1 MRTPVAIRVT
11 AAGAGLLIALGSGLA
26 LATPA
31 GASHAK
37 LTPSQL
43 KALTNKVSNSKKLS
57 YEAVYKSV
65 GLGNDA
71 SVTIAQ
77 APPKSLFS
85 TSSGVVVDNGS
96 KTYYCS
102 SSGGT
107 DQCLAAGT
115 SNPFVGIEDIFSPAA
130 ALAAFSSA
138 KEGLIDRG
146 LGIKLS
152 ESGAT
157 IAGQA
162 STCVTVTVK
171 GKADKYCV
179 TKQGVLA
186 YSGSGGQYF
195 ELTKYVKSPP
205 SSLFQL
211 PAGATT
217 ETLPGGVTIP

>member
-1 MRTPVAIRVT
+1 MRTTVAVRIASV
-11 AAGAGLLIALGSGLA
+11 GAGLLMVFGM
-26 LATPA
+26 ATPA
-31 GASHAK
+31 GASHGK
-37 LTPSQL
+37 LTPAQL
-43 KALTNKVSNSKKLS
+43 KALTNKVNSSKKLS
-57 YEAVYKSV
+57 FEAVYKSV
-65 GLGNDA
+65 GLGSDA

-85 TSSGVVVDNGS
+85 TTGGVVVNTGS

-102 SSGGT
+102 TSGGAE
-107 DQCLAAGT
+107 QCLAAGT

-130 ALAAFSSA
+130 ALAAFSDA
-138 KEGLIDRG
+138 KEGLVDRA

-152 ESGAT
+152 ESSAT

-217 ETLPGGVTIP
+217 VTLPGGASIPDIP

>member
-1 MRTPVAIRVT
+1 MASV
-11 AAGAGLLIALGSGLA
+11 GAGLLIVLG

-31 GASHAK
+31 GAAHGK
-37 LTPSQL
+37 LTPAQL
-43 KALTNKVSNSKKLS
+43 KALTNSVNHSKKATF
-57 YEAVYKSV
+57 EAVYKSV
-65 GLGNDA
+65 GLGSDA

-77 APPKSLFS
+77 SPPKSLFS
-85 TSSGVVVDNGS
+85 TSGGVVVDTGS
-96 KTYYCS
+96 KTYYCTT
-102 SSGGT
+102 SGGSNT
-107 DQCLAAGT
+107 CLAAGT
-115 SNPFVGIEDIFSPAA
+115 TNPFIGIEDIFSPAA
-130 ALAAFSSA
+130 ALAAFGEA
-138 KEGLIDRG
+138 KEGLVSRA
-146 LGIKLS
+146 LGIKLAESS
-152 ESGAT
+152 ET

-195 ELTKYVKSPP
+195 ELTKFVKTPP

-217 ETLPGGVTIP
+217 ETLPGGVSIP